1 MGTPAR
7 VSTHAADARRTSA
20 QAGSSPTAIPLGL
33 EAGANQSSPW
43 GGTVSVLSAQ
53 RQAAG
58 GAAPGGTLLIANQ
71 PRGARPLRDVGI
83 LYPAGAS
90 RRSIQNS
97 EGRLGDP
104 PDPSSEGETDRSAYL
119 RGLPGLCPPRDVAS
133 AFAGSGA
140 RINPTF
146 CLGKVW
152 VAPDDKCPSPDHGRP
167 QGNHVAV
174 HPARAGP
181 PNVVREAAVV

>member
-90 RRSIQNS
+90 RRSVQNP

-119 RGLPGLCPPRDVAS
+119 RSLPGLCAARDVAS
-133 AFAGSGA
+133 AIAPSGA
-140 RINPTF
+140 GINPSR
-146 CLGKVW
+146 CPGKIRL
-152 VAPDDKCPSPDHGRP
+152 AADDRSSS
-167 QGNHVAV
+167 
-174 HPARAGP
+174 
-181 PNVVREAAVV
+181 